1 MSASLRL
8 AQISTIARLQLR
20 RVFFSK
26 RSFWVYLLAF
36 FPCFV
41 FLARGIEVKIEQNRW
56 GAKVTPVG
64 LLESIREGDTDASVI
79 ERAGEPARDFSHG
92 GHQGGDETRFRNMT
106 YFDGRERWFLRFESG
121 ILQGI
126 GRRPLL
132 NFEEDRSIYA
142 AFFQHFFLRLAIFFG
157 CLGIFMNLFRG
168 EMLDKTLH
176 YWFLLPAKREVLLAG
191 KYAAGLVASVTIFG
205 VGAAV
210 AFLLM
215 LWPQDAAQASAFW
228 ESHGLAHLFSYAAAA
243 ALACVGYGSLFLA
256 AGLLL
261 RNPIIPAV
269 VILGWENIN
278 GILPAIFQKMSVLY
292 YAQSLC
298 PVPAPLEPEAP
309 LLVRVLASPAEPA
322 SAAVAVLGLLAWT
335 AVVLWAA
342 SRAVRRLEIDYGV
355 D

>member
-1 MSASLRL
+1 M
-8 AQISTIARLQLR
+8 
-20 RVFFSK
+20 
-26 RSFWVYLLAF
+26 
-36 FPCFV
+36 
-41 FLARGIEVKIEQNRW
+41 EQNRW
-56 GAKVTPVG
+56 GSQVTPVE

-79 ERAGEPARDFSHG
+79 VRAGQPARDFSHG
-92 GHQGGDETRFRNMT
+92 GREGGDQTQFRNMT
-106 YFDGRERWFLRFESG
+106 YFDGSDRWFLRFESG

-126 GRRPLL
+126 SQRPLV
-132 NFEEDRSIYA
+132 NFEQDRTVYA
-142 AFFQHFFLRLAIFFG
+142 TFFQHFFLRLAIFFG

-176 YWFLLPAKREVLLAG
+176 YWFLLPARREVLLAG
-191 KYAAGLVASVTIFG
+191 KYVAGLLASVTIFG
-205 VGAAV
+205 VGAAL

-215 LWPQDAAQASAFW
+215 LWPQDAAQAGAYWS
-228 ESHGLAHLFSYAAAA
+228 SHGMAHMFRYMAAA
-243 ALACVGYGSLFLA
+243 ALGCAGYGSIFLA

-261 RNPIIPAV
+261 RNPIVPAI
-269 VILGWENIN
+269 VIFAWENIN

-298 PVPAPLEPEAP
+298 PVPAPVDPGAP
-309 LLVRVLASPAEPA
+309 LLVRLLSAPAEPPT
-322 SAAVAVLGLLAWT
+322 AAVAVLGLLALT